1 MATSPGRC
9 ENHRAVLYD
18 RGGTRPLGEVKNL
31 SKVEWSRDRDGT
43 SEASIMIEGPACH
56 RQRGMIERTSSK
68 RHELVIFRGKHR
80 VWEGPIFRIAD
91 QGPRIGIF
99 AKDVTAYLFGT
110 MLSQTWDS
118 RVRGGVDHSETVTAR
133 QKAII
138 EYELTHS
145 RLGRALNGDMVNIPG
160 WETMSPPANIVPHL
174 VVHSFPNEARTAAVT
189 RPFETTVGSH
199 LASAARSSGI
209 DFTAVGRSIHLWDT
223 SRSIGRI
230 RTLTEADFFG
240 NVIITEYGADH
251 TQAAY
256 VTGQEGTYGEA
267 VNPENMDFYGPW
279 STSFSAYNEDGT
291 EAPTVGALNSQ
302 AARNTSGRSPVP
314 TEVRIPDNSSVRL
327 SETLSIM
334 DLVPGVQVPL
344 LATLNARARN
354 QLQKLDFLTV
364 TETAAGEDVK
374 ITLSPA
380 GRPDSD
386 IEGN

>member
-9 ENHRAVLYD
+9 ENHRAVIYD

-31 SKVEWSRDRDGT
+31 SKVEWSRDRDGI
-43 SEASIMIEGPACH
+43 SEASIIIEGPACS
-56 RQRGMIERTSSK
+56 RQRPLIERTSSK

-99 AKDVTAYLFGT
+99 AKDVVSYIAGT
-110 MLSQTWDS
+110 MLSKIWDS
-118 RVRGGVDHSETVTAR
+118 RVGAEMSETMTGR
-133 QKAII
+133 QEAII
-138 EYELTHS
+138 AYELTHS
-145 RLGRALNGDMVNIPG
+145 RLGRALGGEMVNIPA
-160 WETMSPPANIVPHL
+160 WESLDPPINVLPHL
-174 VVHSFPNEARTAAVT
+174 EVHHFPNEARTAAVT
-189 RPFETTVGSH
+189 RAFETTVGAH

-240 NVIITEYGADH
+240 DIIITEYGADH

-256 VTGQEGTYGEA
+256 VLGQEGVYGEA
-267 VNPENMDFYGPW
+267 VNPDYLDFYGPW
-279 STSFSAYNEDGT
+279 STSFTAYNEEGT

-302 AARNTSGRSPVP
+302 AARNTSARSPVP
-314 TEVRIPDNSSVRL
+314 VEVRVPDNSSIRL
-327 SETLSIM
+327 SDTLSIM

-344 LATLNARARN
+344 LATLNTRARN
-354 QLQKLDFLTV
+354 QLQKLDHLTV
-364 TETAAGEDVK
+364 TETADKEDVK
-374 ITLSPA
+374 VTLSPA
-380 GRPDSD
+380 SRADAD
-386 IEGN
+386 VEEG